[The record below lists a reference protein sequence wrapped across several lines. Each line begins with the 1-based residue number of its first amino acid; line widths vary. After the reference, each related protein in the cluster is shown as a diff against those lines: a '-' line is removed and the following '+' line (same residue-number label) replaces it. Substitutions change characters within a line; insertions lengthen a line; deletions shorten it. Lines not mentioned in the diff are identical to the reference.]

1 MIFIAENIN
10 IMSQTIGPAI
20 REKNKKPIQEM
31 AVKLAE
37 NEVHYLDLNLGP
49 ARKAGDEMM
58 KWLVETVQEV
68 VDLPL
73 ALDTTNPVAIEAGL
87 KAATKQRPLI
97 NSISAQTERLEKTL
111 PLAKEYDVPFIA
123 LLLSDAGI
131 PRNAEERAEVFFELY
146 NAAME
151 IGISPEDIWVDAI
164 ILPACVDQKQV
175 VTFVEFLKIL
185 PDLTGE
191 PFKTTCGLSN
201 VSNGSPKELRHILNL
216 YYAAICNYNGLT
228 SAIVD
233 GLDVGFLNKLRS
245 LEGSNDLDSWITTF
259 SEKEQEEAKKT
270 IKVLNNEMLY
280 CHSWLEL

>member
-1 MIFIAENIN
+1 MLFIAENIN

-20 REKNKKPIQEM
+20 RERNKKPIQEM

-37 NEVHYLDLNLGP
+37 NGAHYLDLNLGP

-58 KWLVETVQEV
+58 KWLVDTVQEV

-87 KAATKQRPLI
+87 KAAKERPLI
-97 NSISAQTERLEKTL
+97 NSISAQKERLEKTL
-111 PLAKEYDVPFIA
+111 PLAKEYDAPFIA

-131 PRNAEERAEVFFELY
+131 PRNTEERAEVFFELY

-151 IGISPEDIWVDAI
+151 IGISFEDIWIDPI
-164 ILPACVDQKQV
+164 ILPACVDQNQV
-175 VTFVEFLKIL
+175 VAFIEFLKLL

-191 PFKTTCGLSN
+191 PFKTVCGLSN
-201 VSNGSPKELRHILNL
+201 VSNGSPKELRHVLNL
-216 YYAAICNYNGLT
+216 YYAAMGNYSGLT

-233 GLDVGFLNKLRS
+233 GLDVDFLNKLRS
-245 LEGSNDLDSWITTF
+245 LEDSLDLDSWITTL
-259 SEKEQEEAKKT
+259 SEKDREEAKKT
-270 IKVLNNEMLY
+270 IKVLRNEVLY

>member
-1 MIFIAENIN
+1 MLFIAENIN
-10 IMSQTIGPAI
+10 IMSKTIGPAI
-20 REKNKKPIQEM
+20 REKNKKPIQDM

-37 NEVHYLDLNLGP
+37 NGVHYLDLNLGP

-73 ALDTTNPVAIEAGL
+73 SLDTTNPVAIEAGI

-97 NSISAQTERLEKTL
+97 NSVSGQTERLEKTL

-123 LLLSDAGI
+123 LLLTDAGI
-131 PRNAEERAEVFFELY
+131 PRNVEERVEMFLKLY
-146 NAAME
+146 EAAME
-151 IGISPEDIWVDAI
+151 IGISTEDIWVDHL
-164 ILPACVDQKQV
+164 ILPACVDQNQV
-175 VTFVEFLKIL
+175 VAFVEFLKIL

-201 VSNGSPKELRHILNL
+201 ISNGSPKELRHILNL

-233 GLDVGFLNKLRS
+233 GLDVDFLNKLRS
-245 LEGSNDLDSWITTF
+245 LEGSNDLDSWIATL

-270 IKVLNNEMLY
+270 IKVLKNEILY